1 MVEARQRSILWMLGV
16 TLLVSVS
23 FGWGA
28 QAVEAVVAQP
38 PVADTGPFLD
48 YLITSVPEIREMA
61 RKNPDNRLILSVES
75 APDPQ
80 AAERADREFYRVYVG
95 FYVQD
100 GGPGHRSRWATFLV
114 HREKTEILWANVL
127 ADNAYISLSD
137 WRQYVHAS
145 PAAGDNDWMCLPFLR
160 IGPIHPDS
168 SIDDLVKAFG
178 EGNVQRRTV
187 YGPEG
192 AEKFAASVIFPDT
205 ANELIVFWQ
214 DNQYGSLPSSV
225 SIRKQGSAWKT
236 VQGIRIGS
244 TLAELNEMNRRPF
257 SFYGFGWDYGG
268 SISNEWDGGV
278 MASVRGVSLVL
289 RATRELPRYY
299 YGDKELKSNLE
310 TLLPDGARVSRID
323 VQMR

>member
-1 MVEARQRSILWMLGV
+1 M
-16 TLLVSVS
+16 
-23 FGWGA
+23 
-28 QAVEAVVAQP
+28 
-38 PVADTGPFLD
+38 
-48 YLITSVPEIREMA
+48 
-61 RKNPDNRLILSVES
+61 
-75 APDPQ
+75 
-80 AAERADREFYRVYVG
+80 
-95 FYVQD
+95 
-100 GGPGHRSRWATFLV
+100 
-114 HREKTEILWANVL
+114 
-127 ADNAYISLSD
+127 
-137 WRQYVHAS
+137 
-145 PAAGDNDWMCLPFLR
+145 
-160 IGPIHPDS
+160 
-168 SIDDLVKAFG
+168 
-178 EGNVQRRTV
+178 
-187 YGPEG
+187 
-192 AEKFAASVIFPDT
+192 IFPDT

-310 TLLPDGARVSRID
+310 TLLPDGARVGRID
-323 VQMR
+323 VQLR